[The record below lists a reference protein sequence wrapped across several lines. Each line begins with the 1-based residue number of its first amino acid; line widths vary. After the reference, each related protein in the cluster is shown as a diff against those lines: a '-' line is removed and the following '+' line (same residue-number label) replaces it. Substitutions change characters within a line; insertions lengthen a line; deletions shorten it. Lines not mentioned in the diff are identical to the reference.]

1 MTVDKQIEHLE
12 ELDSKLLGIIRSKSA
27 DYAGE
32 DVLSN
37 FKIVAEIIKLAKV
50 DTTTPE
56 GFATLMLILKIVRIW
71 NLKTKGA
78 TPNNESLV
86 DSYEDMIN
94 YAKLSYLIE
103 IEKEEIKN
111 TL

>member
-1 MTVDKQIEHLE
+1 MTVEKQLELLE

-27 DYAGE
+27 DYAGI

-37 FKIVAEIIKLAKV
+37 FKIVAEIIKLAKI

-56 GFATLMLILKIVRIW
+56 GFATLMQVLKIVRIW
-71 NLKTKGA
+71 NLKAKGA
-78 TPNNESLV
+78 NPNNESLI

-94 YAKLSYLIE
+94 YAKLGYLIE
-103 IEKEEIKN
+103 LEKTIQPI
-111 TL
+111 L